1 MNWRLNMAK
10 QIWKPGTILYPVP
23 VVMVSCGDM
32 ENSNII
38 TIAWTGTINTNPAM
52 TYISVRP
59 ERHSY
64 NIIKEKGEFVINV
77 TTEELVKAT
86 DWCGVRS
93 GKDYDKF
100 KEMGLTKEKAPRLD
114 CPIIAESPISIECK
128 VKEILELGTHHVFL
142 AEILGALADKKYM
155 DETGKFD
162 FEKSKPICYSHGE
175 YFGLGKKFGKFGYSV
190 EKKKTKEK
198 RKKKNEQKAAKG

>member
-1 MNWRLNMAK
+1 MSK

-23 VVMVSCGDM
+23 VVMVSCGSY

-64 NIIKEKGEFVINV
+64 NLIKESGEFVINV
-77 TTEELVKAT
+77 TTQALAKAT

-100 KEMGLTKEKAPRLD
+100 KEMSLTKGKAQKIN
-114 CPIIAESPISIECK
+114 CPIIEESPISIECK
-128 VKEILELGTHHVFL
+128 VKEIVELGL
-142 AEILGALADKKYM
+142 
-155 DETGKFD
+155 
-162 FEKSKPICYSHGE
+162 
-175 YFGLGKKFGKFGYSV
+175 
-190 EKKKTKEK
+190 
-198 RKKKNEQKAAKG
+198 

>member
-1 MNWRLNMAK
+1 MSK

-38 TIAWTGTINTNPAM
+38 TIAWTGTINSDPAM

-59 ERHSY
+59 ERYSY
-64 NIIKEKGEFVINV
+64 DIIKERGEFAINI
-77 TTEELVKAT
+77 TTEDLAWAT

-93 GKDYDKF
+93 GRDYDKF
-100 KEMGLTKEKAPRLD
+100 NEMKLTKEKAPHIS
-114 CPIIAESPISIECK
+114 CPVIGESPISIECK
-128 VKEILELGTHHVFL
+128 VKDIVKLGTHDMFV
-142 AEILGALADKKYM
+142 AEILGALADEKYM

-162 FEKSKPICYSHGE
+162 FEKSRPICYSHGE
-175 YFGLGKKFGKFGYSV
+175 YFGLGKKLGKFGYSV
-190 EKKKTKEK
+190 QKKK
-198 RKKKNEQKAAKG
+198 RKK

>member
-1 MNWRLNMAK
+1 MAK

-100 KEMGLTKEKAPRLD
+100 KEMGLTKEKAPHLD